1 MNLKLN
7 VAMKAMMRV
16 PYALRRVPEA
26 SLCFLLPYSGSPQAG
41 DIALAKI
48 DKIGRNANLELP
60 NGRRCSLHEGDVLAV
75 VFGNRYATMQFEG
88 YARVDE
94 DRCDLLSMGGVCGM
108 VESKHTKAADPSKL
122 RLVGFIGDADG
133 RALNLRQFSLAP
145 RYSAS
150 EPNMIVV
157 CGTSM
162 DAGKTHTALSLI
174 MGLRQQGFRVAAIKL
189 TGTATGKDTWNLLD
203 AGACVALDF
212 VDGGF
217 PSTYLCSG
225 EELVDLHQLL
235 TAHVTSHG
243 PDYVVIEIAD
253 GLLQGETAATTS
265 RMIAKILAVT
275 GRRVGLASSEGIEI
289 SGIQIVRGDMSG
301 SESPQMLL
309 RNPAIDAA
317 VLEVGHKGILSSGLG
332 YDRADVAAVLS
343 VSGDCGSPAGI
354 NTLPQV
360 VRLEIDDFGT
370 GYSSLSRLQHFPL
383 DILKIDRSFVS
394 RMDTDPETSEI
405 VRIIVMLA
413 HGLGLKVVAEG
424 VETQRQADM
433 LKGLGCELAQGFL
446 YSRAVPSEA
455 IDQLLSNNRAVDLST
470 PRTKVASAASA

>member
-1 MNLKLN
+1 
-7 VAMKAMMRV
+7 
-16 PYALRRVPEA
+16 
-26 SLCFLLPYSGSPQAG
+26 
-41 DIALAKI
+41 
-48 DKIGRNANLELP
+48 
-60 NGRRCSLHEGDVLAV
+60 
-75 VFGNRYATMQFEG
+75 
-88 YARVDE
+88 
-94 DRCDLLSMGGVCGM
+94 
-108 VESKHTKAADPSKL
+108 
-122 RLVGFIGDADG
+122 
-133 RALNLRQFSLAP
+133 
-145 RYSAS
+145 
-150 EPNMIVV
+150 
-157 CGTSM
+157 
-162 DAGKTHTALSLI
+162 
-174 MGLRQQGFRVAAIKL
+174 
-189 TGTATGKDTWNLLD
+189 
-203 AGACVALDF
+203 
-212 VDGGF
+212 
-217 PSTYLCSG
+217 
-225 EELVDLHQLL
+225 
-235 TAHVTSHG
+235 
-243 PDYVVIEIAD
+243 VVIEIAD

-301 SESPQMLL
+301 SESPQMPL